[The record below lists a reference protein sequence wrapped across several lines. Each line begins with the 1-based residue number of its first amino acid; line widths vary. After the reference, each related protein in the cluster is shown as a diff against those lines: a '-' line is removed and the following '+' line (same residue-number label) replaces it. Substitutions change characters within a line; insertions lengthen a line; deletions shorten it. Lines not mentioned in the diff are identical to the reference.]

1 MAGSAPRDP
10 AGPGDSHR
18 EARTVQYMVTLGST
32 IEVIKKTYFA
42 NEGDY
47 YEKSYWPLLKE
58 RFPACE
64 DCWRHFVVPLT
75 RRMETNVTDQRQR
88 ALPRKHV
95 SEDLL
100 DVASF
105 HYSMFMHLV
114 CAYDHMMSPRL
125 SSFEDFYVHLAAACG
140 LAEDFLAGSYQ
151 VILECV
157 GGRANVSQLA
167 RREDAPGPAED
178 QSAAAAASAA
188 PGSAA
193 PSAGRPG
200 PLDEYFG
207 DAEDWKQYRFQSR
220 KVREYR
226 DIILRNI
233 QIGRVVF
240 AGDMAL
246 VPRKEHIQDYRRW
259 PGVYLAADD
268 PARLQSHF
276 IVMKEQMIVDIETVQ
291 TMLNKLWQRPTAD
304 MKRLFF
310 DDKNPIILGK
320 YQITPT

>member
-1 MAGSAPRDP
+1 M
-10 AGPGDSHR
+10 
-18 EARTVQYMVTLGST
+18 QYIVTLGST

-75 RRMETNVTDQRQR
+75 RRMEANVTDQRQR
-88 ALPRKHV
+88 SLPREHV
-95 SEDLL
+95 SEDLV
-100 DVASF
+100 DMASL

-140 LAEDFLAGSYQ
+140 LAEEFLFGSYQ
-151 VILECV
+151 LILECV

-167 RREDAPGPAED
+167 RLEDTQRPADD
-178 QSAAAAASAA
+178 QGEAAMAAAVPASGAS
-188 PGSAA
+188 P
-193 PSAGRPG
+193 AGRQS

-207 DAEDWKQYRFQSR
+207 DSDDWKQYRFHSG
-220 KVREYR
+220 KIREYR

-233 QIGRVVF
+233 QIGRVVL

-246 VPRKEHIQDYRRW
+246 VPRKERIQDYRRW
-259 PGVYLAADD
+259 PSVYLAADD
-268 PARLQSHF
+268 PVRLQNHF
-276 IVMKEQMIVDIETVQ
+276 IVMKEQMLPDIETVE
-291 TMLNKLWQRPTAD
+291 TLLNRLWLRPTAD

-320 YQITPT
+320 YQITPS

>member
-1 MAGSAPRDP
+1 M
-10 AGPGDSHR
+10 
-18 EARTVQYMVTLGST
+18 QYLVTLGNT

-58 RFPACE
+58 RFPNCE
-64 DCWRHFVVPLT
+64 DCWRHFIVPIT
-75 RRMETNVTDQRQR
+75 RRMEANVSDQRKR
-88 ALPRKHV
+88 TLPREHV

-100 DVASF
+100 DLASL
-105 HYSMFMHLV
+105 HYSMFMQLV

-125 SSFEDFYVHLAAACG
+125 SSFEDFYMHLTAACD
-140 LAEDFLAGSYQ
+140 LAEDFLIGTYQ

-157 GGRANVSQLA
+157 GGRANVPQLA
-167 RREDAPGPAED
+167 RREEAQIPADD
-178 QSAAAAASAA
+178 QTEPASGSHGLPQAA
-188 PGSAA
+188 P
-193 PSAGRPG
+193 AGRHG
-200 PLDEYFG
+200 LLDEYFG
-207 DAEDWKQYRFQSR
+207 ASDDWKQYRYHAR

-226 DIILRNI
+226 DAIWRNV

-259 PGVYLAADD
+259 PSVLLAAED
-268 PARLQSHF
+268 PGRLQNHF
-276 IVMKEQMIVDIETVQ
+276 IVMKEQMILDIETVE
-291 TMLNKLWQRPTAD
+291 TMLNKLWHRPTAD

-310 DDKNPIILGK
+310 DDKNAIILGK